1 MVSEV
6 FVICSSTPEWHL
18 HSWFQ
23 TTIVQALNE
32 KQLTLGSSRLNVTRP
47 DLVEAPAEVNGNNG
61 KKKKSKKPNVA
72 TPMLKK
78 GPTAMPKN
86 RGTGFEGTGHSL
98 QAHLAHVPDMLT
110 REVC

>member
-1 MVSEV
+1 M
-6 FVICSSTPEWHL
+6 
-18 HSWFQ
+18 
-23 TTIVQALNE
+23 
-32 KQLTLGSSRLNVTRP
+32 TRP
-47 DLVEAPAEVNGNNG
+47 DLAVEAPAEVNGDNS

-86 RGTGFEGTGHSL
+86 RGTGFESTGHPL
-98 QAHLAHVPDMLT
+98 QAHVTQVPNMLT